1 MKNFNN
7 ISNYLNQLE
16 NRNTMF
22 TPDVYCNEI
31 IKKSYDFLYEK
42 IINSK
47 EISKVVIFEF
57 LGIFNDKKINLN
69 IEDYKDYENLVESL
83 SLKNSQFNIINVE
96 LLNLEKERNLLKSLK
111 EGLKK
116 ENSMIDNLKY
126 NNIKDKKI
134 AKRLKSSENRRLE
147 LEKKLEKTNEEF
159 EYLENFE
166 KSFRNDI
173 TKLFN
178 IYKELD
184 KKINFK
190 LNEAEIFVNS
200 QTGITKILKDK
211 IEEVNRK
218 IEDTLNESDAWFF
231 TKEQNFEEVI
241 FFKDKSI
248 AFKKNNNYETIKP
261 EADNYN
267 KLSSLIC
274 SDIITYH
281 FRKNK
286 TYIPSIKKIY
296 DKDKDISKLNLM
308 IENFFT
314 NEQILKNYN
323 FSLKTEID
331 NVLENK
337 SHRLIEAI
345 DDKIASIVDKYK
357 FDKFKNSIFS
367 NKYKHLI
374 DEDVE
379 KNLKNIYLVKV
390 GKDNLQ
396 KYIGVKLA
404 SFKTSK
410 DLNENLILFLNK
422 INSFD
427 IENLTEKANNL
438 NCRIV
443 LKDNNK
449 LILEVEKYEQC
460 KELGSS
466 SWCIVRHSSYFDSYV
481 TNEYGNKQYIIYDFS
496 LSNSDNDSII
506 GVTIKEDG
514 TIKTAH
520 VRNDDYVDFKL
531 NYKELYREIILK
543 DRNEYKLSNAL
554 ITELN
559 LKIENKNKN
568 YIR

>member
-7 ISNYLNQLE
+7 ISNYLNSLE
-16 NRNTMF
+16 KRNTMF
-22 TPDVYCNEI
+22 TPDIYCNEVI
-31 IKKSYDFLYEK
+31 NKSYHYLYEK
-42 IINSK
+42 IIKSI
-47 EISKVVIFEF
+47 EISKNDVFDF
-57 LGIFNDKKINLN
+57 LGIFNDKKKYLN
-69 IEDYKDYENLVESL
+69 VADYKDYENLVESL
-83 SLKNSQFNIINVE
+83 SIKNAQFNIINVE
-96 LLNLEKERNLLKSLK
+96 LINIEKERDLLNKLSQGLRKESLI
-111 EGLKK
+111 EYLK
-116 ENSMIDNLKY
+116 DNK
-126 NNIKDKKI
+126 IEDKKI
-134 AKRLKSSENRRLE
+134 GKRIKSAENRILE
-147 LEKKLEKTNEEF
+147 LEKKIATNN
-159 EYLENFE
+159 ENLKYYEDF
-166 KSFRNDI
+166 KNNFKNDI

-178 IYKELD
+178 IYENFD
-184 KKINFK
+184 KKINYK
-190 LNEAEIFVNS
+190 LNEAEVFVNS
-200 QTGITKILKDK
+200 QKGITKILKDK
-211 IEEVNRK
+211 IEEVNKK
-218 IEDTLNESDAWFF
+218 IEDTLHESDTWMF
-231 TKEQNFEEVI
+231 TKEQNFEEII

-248 AFKKNNNYETIKP
+248 AFKKNDNYETVKP

-267 KLSSLIC
+267 KLAALIC
-274 SDIITYH
+274 SDIITYQ

-286 TYIPSIKKIY
+286 SYIPSIKKLY
-296 DKDKDISKLNLM
+296 NKEKDIYKLNLM

-314 NEQILKNYN
+314 NSQILKNYN
-323 FSLKTEID
+323 FSLKDEID
-331 NVLENK
+331 KVVEDR

-345 DDKIASIVDKYK
+345 DDKIANIVDKYK

-374 DEDVE
+374 DEEVE
-379 KNLKNIYLVKV
+379 KSLKNIYLIKI

-410 DLNENLILFLNK
+410 DLNDNLILFTNK

-427 IENLTEKANNL
+427 IENLSNKANNL
-438 NCRIV
+438 NSRIV

-449 LILEVEKYEQC
+449 LILEVETYDQC

-554 ITELN
+554 ITKLN

>member
-7 ISNYLNQLE
+7 ISNYLNSLE
-16 NRNTMF
+16 KRNTMF
-22 TPDVYCNEI
+22 TPDIYCNEVI
-31 IKKSYDFLYEK
+31 NKSYHYLYEK
-42 IINSK
+42 IIK
-47 EISKVVIFEF
+47 YIEISKNDVFDF
-57 LGIFNDKKINLN
+57 LGIFNDKKKYLN
-69 IEDYKDYENLVESL
+69 VADYKDYENLVESL
-83 SLKNSQFNIINVE
+83 SIKNAQFNIINLE
-96 LLNLEKERNLLKSLK
+96 LIDIEKERDLLNKLSQGLRKESLI
-111 EGLKK
+111 EYLK
-116 ENSMIDNLKY
+116 DNK
-126 NNIKDKKI
+126 IKDKKI
-134 AKRLKSSENRRLE
+134 EKRIKSAENRILE
-147 LEKKLEKTNEEF
+147 LEKKIATNN
-159 EYLENFE
+159 ENLKYYEDF
-166 KSFRNDI
+166 KNNFKNDI

-178 IYKELD
+178 IYENFD
-184 KKINFK
+184 KKINYK
-190 LNEAEIFVNS
+190 LNEAEVFVNS
-200 QTGITKILKDK
+200 QKGITKILKDK
-211 IEEVNRK
+211 IEEVNKK
-218 IEDTLNESDAWFF
+218 IEDTLHESDTWMF

-248 AFKKNNNYETIKP
+248 AFKKNDNYETVKP

-267 KLSSLIC
+267 KLAALIC
-274 SDIITYH
+274 SDIITYQ

-286 TYIPSIKKIY
+286 SYIPSIKKLY
-296 DKDKDISKLNLM
+296 NKEKDIYKLNLM

-314 NEQILKNYN
+314 NAQILKNYN
-323 FSLKTEID
+323 FSLKDEID
-331 NVLENK
+331 KVVEDR

-345 DDKIASIVDKYK
+345 DDKIANIVDKYK

-374 DEDVE
+374 DEEVE
-379 KNLKNIYLVKV
+379 KSLKNIYLIKI

-410 DLNENLILFLNK
+410 DLNDNLILFTNK

-427 IENLTEKANNL
+427 IENLSNKANNL
-438 NCRIV
+438 NSRIV

-449 LILEVEKYEQC
+449 LILEVETYDQC

>member
-7 ISNYLNQLE
+7 ISNYLNSLE
-16 NRNTMF
+16 KRNTMF
-22 TPDVYCNEI
+22 TPDIYCNEVI
-31 IKKSYDFLYEK
+31 NKSYHYLYEK
-42 IINSK
+42 IIKSI
-47 EISKVVIFEF
+47 EISKNDVFDF
-57 LGIFNDKKINLN
+57 LGIFNDKKKYLN
-69 IEDYKDYENLVESL
+69 VADYKDYENLVESL
-83 SLKNSQFNIINVE
+83 SIKNAQFNIINLE
-96 LLNLEKERNLLKSLK
+96 LINIEKERDLLNKLSQGLRKESLI
-111 EGLKK
+111 EYLK
-116 ENSMIDNLKY
+116 DNK
-126 NNIKDKKI
+126 IKDKKI
-134 AKRLKSSENRRLE
+134 EKRIKSAENRILE
-147 LEKKLEKTNEEF
+147 LEKKIATNN
-159 EYLENFE
+159 ENLKYYEDF
-166 KSFRNDI
+166 KNNFKNDI

-178 IYKELD
+178 IYENFD
-184 KKINFK
+184 KKINYK
-190 LNEAEIFVNS
+190 LNEAEVFVNS
-200 QTGITKILKDK
+200 QKGITKILKDK
-211 IEEVNRK
+211 IEEVNKK
-218 IEDTLNESDAWFF
+218 IEDTLHESDTWMF
-231 TKEQNFEEVI
+231 TKEQKFEEVI

-248 AFKKNNNYETIKP
+248 AFKKNDNYETVKP

-267 KLSSLIC
+267 KLAALIC
-274 SDIITYH
+274 SDIITYQ

-286 TYIPSIKKIY
+286 SYIPSIKKLY
-296 DKDKDISKLNLM
+296 NKEKDIYKLNLM

-314 NEQILKNYN
+314 NAQILKNYN
-323 FSLKTEID
+323 FSLKDEID
-331 NVLENK
+331 KVVEDR

-345 DDKIASIVDKYK
+345 DDKIANIVDKYK

-374 DEDVE
+374 DEEVE
-379 KNLKNIYLVKV
+379 KSLKNIYLIKI

-410 DLNENLILFLNK
+410 DLNDNLILFTNK

-427 IENLTEKANNL
+427 IENLSNKANNL
-438 NCRIV
+438 NSRIV

-449 LILEVEKYEQC
+449 LILEVETYDQC

-531 NYKELYREIILK
+531 EYKDLYREIILK
-543 DRNEYKLSNAL
+543 DKNNYKLSNSVIL
-554 ITELN
+554 ELN
-559 LKIENKNKN
+559 LKNENKNRNIIK
-568 YIR
+568 

>member
-7 ISNYLNQLE
+7 ISNYLNSLE
-16 NRNTMF
+16 KRNTMF
-22 TPDVYCNEI
+22 TPDIYCNEVI
-31 IKKSYDFLYEK
+31 NKSYHYLYEK
-42 IINSK
+42 IIKSI
-47 EISKVVIFEF
+47 EISKNDVFDF
-57 LGIFNDKKINLN
+57 LGIFNDKKKYLN
-69 IEDYKDYENLVESL
+69 VADYKDYENLVESL
-83 SLKNSQFNIINVE
+83 SIKNAQFNIINLE
-96 LLNLEKERNLLKSLK
+96 LINIEKERDLLNKLSQGLRKESLI
-111 EGLKK
+111 EYLK
-116 ENSMIDNLKY
+116 DNK
-126 NNIKDKKI
+126 IKDKKI
-134 AKRLKSSENRRLE
+134 EKRIKSAENRILE
-147 LEKKLEKTNEEF
+147 LEKKIATNN
-159 EYLENFE
+159 ENLKYYEDF
-166 KSFRNDI
+166 KNNFKNDI

-178 IYKELD
+178 IYENFD
-184 KKINFK
+184 KKINYK
-190 LNEAEIFVNS
+190 LNEAEVFVNS
-200 QTGITKILKDK
+200 QKGITKILKDK
-211 IEEVNRK
+211 IEEVNKK
-218 IEDTLNESDAWFF
+218 IKDTLNESDTWLF

-248 AFKKNNNYETIKP
+248 AFKKNDNYETVKP

-267 KLSSLIC
+267 KLAALIC
-274 SDIITYH
+274 SDIITYQ

-286 TYIPSIKKIY
+286 SYIPSIKKLY
-296 DKDKDISKLNLM
+296 NKEKDIYKLNLM

-314 NEQILKNYN
+314 NSQILKNYN
-323 FSLKTEID
+323 FSLKDEID
-331 NVLENK
+331 KVVEDR

-345 DDKIASIVDKYK
+345 DDKIANIVDKYK

-374 DEDVE
+374 DEEVE
-379 KNLKNIYLVKV
+379 KSLKNIYLIKI

-410 DLNENLILFLNK
+410 DLNDNLILFTNK

-427 IENLTEKANNL
+427 IENLSNKANNL
-438 NCRIV
+438 NSRIV

-449 LILEVEKYEQC
+449 LILEVETYDQC

-481 TNEYGNKQYIIYDFS
+481 TNEYGNKQYIIYDLS